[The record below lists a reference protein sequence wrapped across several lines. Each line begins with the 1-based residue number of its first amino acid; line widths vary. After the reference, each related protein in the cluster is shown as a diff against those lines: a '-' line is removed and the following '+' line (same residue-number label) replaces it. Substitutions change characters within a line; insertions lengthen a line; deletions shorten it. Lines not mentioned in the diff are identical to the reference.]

1 MRGGIDHGAYRLLM
15 ANLPSPLTRRRWLQR
30 TLLAGAGAVIPQLW
44 LPKLPGQ
51 EPANDRLQVAVIGLG
66 KRGLTH
72 LRKLLPRTD
81 VRVVA
86 LVDVDEVH
94 RNAAKRLVGEAY
106 QSDDTNVYE
115 DFRELIAVGGIDAVF
130 VAVPNHWHAL
140 IGIACAEAGIDV
152 YGETPLAHSIVE
164 GRALCNAV
172 TRYGRVWQTGNVL
185 RSHALFQ
192 RACGLITSGRLGVTR
207 SVEVG
212 TYGGFVDL
220 TGASKGSFFQDAA
233 GFNYD
238 FWLGPAAWIPYHP
251 GRVHEN
257 WRWHQAFG
265 GGQLMSWIGQY
276 VDVALWSLGL
286 DRGGPLKVE
295 ASGEFTPH
303 PIYNVPVKYDVDA
316 YFFNDLAMR
325 VSSSLA
331 PGIRWHGDEGWI
343 YVNENQLLAS
353 SNDLLRADNADAW
366 AMAKFNELGQDH
378 WQDFLDA
385 VRTRRPTL
393 APCEGAQ
400 RAASIGHL
408 GILALS
414 SGRPI
419 SWRPK
424 TESVFEDPMTANLLE
439 IPMREPWMLHD

>member
-1 MRGGIDHGAYRLLM
+1 MVAFTQPM
-15 ANLPSPLTRRRWLQR
+15 ANASSTLTRRRLLQHA
-30 TLLAGAGAVIPQLW
+30 LLAGTGVATPQLW
-44 LPKLPGQ
+44 LPKLSGQ
-51 EPANDRLQVAVIGLG
+51 ESANDRLQVAVIGLG

-72 LRKLLPRTD
+72 LEKLLLRTD

-86 LVDVDEVH
+86 LGDVDEVH
-94 RNAAKRLVGEAY
+94 RNAGKRLVDEAY
-106 QSDDTNVYE
+106 QNDDAKGYE
-115 DFRELIAVGGIDAVF
+115 DFRELIAAGGIDAVF
-130 VAVPNHWHAL
+130 IAVPNHWHAL
-140 IGIACAEAGIDV
+140 IGIACAEARIDI

-172 TRYGRVWQTGNVL
+172 TRYGRVLQSGNVL
-185 RSHALFQ
+185 RSNALFQ
-192 RACGLITSGRLGVTR
+192 RACGLISSGRLGVTR
-207 SVEVG
+207 SVEIG
-212 TYGGFVDL
+212 TYGGWVDL
-220 TGASKGSFFQDAA
+220 TGESIGSFFQDAV

-265 GGQLMSWIGQY
+265 GGQLMSWVGQY

-286 DRGGPLKVE
+286 DQGGPLKVE
-295 ASGEFTPH
+295 ASGEFTNH
-303 PIYNVPVKYDVDA
+303 PIYNVPVKYDIDA
-316 YFFNDLAMR
+316 YFFNDLTMH

-353 SNDLLRADNADAW
+353 SSELLRTDAADGW
-366 AMAKFNELGQDH
+366 GLAKFNERGQDH

-385 VRTRRPTL
+385 VRTRRPTI
-393 APCEGAQ
+393 APCEGAH

-408 GILALS
+408 GMLALTA
-414 SGRPI
+414 GRPI
-419 SWRPK
+419 SWRSK
-424 TESVFEDPMTANLLE
+424 TETVFEDPMVASLLE
-439 IPMREPWMLHD
+439 VPFREPWMLHE